1 MPNGQA
7 SYAFQG
13 AYQGQPGAGSMEQS
27 QYAQPQYNQ
36 YPQQQLQQGVVP
48 QQQQLQQ
55 GVVPQQSPIYGEQV
69 PPYGSNSNATSY
81 QSLPQQNQPQNA
93 IPSQ

>member
-55 GVVPQQSPIYGEQV
+55 GVVPQQSPIYGEQSGISELCFSAKHRV
-69 PPYGSNSNATSY
+69 CLAKS
-81 QSLPQQNQPQNA
+81 A
-93 IPSQ
+93 IWYPIK